1 MSVKKKDY
9 KDTIHLPQTSFSM
22 KANLPEAEPKR
33 LRLWQEEKLYE
44 RIRKRSVA
52 RSEKYIL
59 HDGPPYANGNIHI
72 GHALNKIL
80 KDIIVKYKTM
90 RGFNTLYVPGWDC
103 HGLPI
108 EHQCLKEMGKR
119 KDEVERVPFRK
130 QARKYAERFI
140 DIQREEFKRLGIFG
154 EWERP
159 YRTMD
164 YEYQASIAE
173 SFLKIYEQ
181 GFIESRLKPVPWCW
195 DCETALADAELE
207 YEDKVSKSVYV
218 KFLLDQE
225 SAKKVKAKYRDL
237 KNEIPIYLLI
247 WTTTPWTLPANV
259 GVALHPAL
267 DYAFIK
273 RHNAEVWLCAESLID
288 NLSLKI
294 LGVAASKAD
303 QESDTS
309 KFVKGGKGKEF
320 ENLTYDHPFLKRKGK
335 VILAD
340 YVSATDG
347 TGIVHIAPGHGE
359 EDYQYGHLENNLP
372 ILSPVDE
379 QGRFTKE
386 FPACEGVNV
395 FKANEKII
403 ELLKEKK
410 ALLRQED
417 YQHSYPHCWRCKKPI
432 IFRATP
438 QWFLKID
445 HQSLRKK
452 MGEAI
457 QSKIQFTPDWGKSRI
472 GSMVESRPD
481 WCLSRQRYW
490 GVPIPMI
497 GCANCPNTFFIAES
511 KQKIVSIFETEG
523 ADAWFARSAMEFLPE
538 RFQCPKCKGK
548 EFKKEEDIIDVWF
561 DSGVSH
567 QAVLRKNLSLQ
578 KDPTKPFQANLYLE
592 GSDQHRGWF
601 QSALTTAVAL
611 EGESPFEGVLTHGFV
626 VDGEGKKMSKSAG
639 NVVAP
644 QDVMKEFGADI
655 LRLWVSS
662 CDYQFDVRL
671 SKEILKQLA
680 DSYRK
685 IRNTFRYMLGNLY
698 DFNPEKDRIPF
709 EKLHPLDQWVISSCD
724 RLLFSVDQSYWQFN
738 FLKVYQRVYDF
749 CSIDLSSYYF
759 DILKDTLYTA
769 RKDSFLRRSAQT
781 GLFETLARLVKVLAP
796 ILSFTMDEV
805 WQSFPIEEGVKSVHE
820 SLWNAPETP
829 LTSKSFSDWEKIR
842 AVRDALMPGIEKK
855 RATGLI
861 GSSLDAKIYMKTEH
875 SDLARVLKDNW
886 KELER
891 IFIVSQVHWMDNDS
905 AGREDLN
912 CSLSPSAEQA
922 KITIVVEKAD
932 GAKCERCWHYSV
944 QAGHFQDHPTLCERC
959 IEAIST

>member
-90 RGFNTLYVPGWDC
+90 RGFNALYVPGWDC

-140 DIQREEFKRLGIFG
+140 DIQLEEFKRLGIFG

-164 YEYQASIAE
+164 YEYQASIAG
-173 SFLKIYEQ
+173 SFLSLYEK
-181 GFIESRLKPVPWCW
+181 GFIEQRLKPVPWCW

-207 YEDKVSKSVYV
+207 YEDKTSKSVYV
-218 KFLLDQE
+218 KFEVNKISFRDKIDQRNQINPDG
-225 SAKKVKAKYRDL
+225 K
-237 KNEIPIYLLI
+237 PIYYI
-247 WTTTPWTLPANV
+247 VWTTTPWTLPANV
-259 GVALHPAL
+259 GVALNRKFEYCILTLPNE
-267 DYAFIK
+267 IWI
-273 RHNAEVWLCAESLID
+273 VAESRLEHVKLLVGITQSTRPSRFKG
-288 NLSLKI
+288 SL
-294 LGVAASKAD
+294 LQGLNYDRPFS
-303 QESDTS
+303 
-309 KFVKGGKGKEF
+309 GKG
-320 ENLTYDHPFLKRKGK
+320 TT
-335 VILAD
+335 ILAD
-340 YVSATDG
+340 YVSDTDG

-359 EDYQYGHLENNLP
+359 EDYEYGYLENKLE

-379 QGRFTKE
+379 KGRFTKE
-386 FPACEGVNV
+386 FPPCEGINV
-395 FKANEKII
+395 FKVNEKII

-410 ALLRQED
+410 ALLHVED
-417 YQHSYPHCWRCKKPI
+417 YQHSYPHCWRCKKSI

-445 HQSLRKK
+445 HQNLRKK
-452 MGEAI
+452 MSEAI
-457 QSKIQFTPDWGKSRI
+457 QNKIQFTPDWGKNRI

-497 GCANCPNTFFIAES
+497 GCAKCPNTFFITES

-567 QAVLRKNLSLQ
+567 QAVLKKNRSLQ
-578 KDPTKPFQANLYLE
+578 KDPVKPFQANLYLE

-601 QSALTTAVAL
+601 QSALTTAIAL

-671 SKEILKQLA
+671 SEEILKQLA

-698 DFNPEKDRIPF
+698 DFNPKKDRIPF
-709 EKLHPLDQWVISSCD
+709 EKLHPLDQWAISSCD

-842 AVRDALMPGIEKK
+842 AVRDTLMPGIEKK

>member
-1 MSVKKKDY
+1 
-9 KDTIHLPQTSFSM
+9 M

-33 LRLWQEEKLYE
+33 LSLWKEEGLYE
-44 RIRKRSVA
+44 RIRKQSAA
-52 RSEKYIL
+52 RPEKYIL

-90 RGFNTLYVPGWDC
+90 RGFNALYVPGWDC

-154 EWERP
+154 EWEKP

-164 YEYQASIAE
+164 YGYQASIAE
-173 SFLKIYEQ
+173 SFLSLYEK
-181 GFIESRLKPVPWCW
+181 GFIEQRLKPVPWCW

-207 YEDKVSKSVYV
+207 YEDKTSKSVYV
-218 KFLLDQE
+218 AFQLVNHDASLL
-225 SAKKVKAKYRDL
+225 V
-237 KNEIPIYLLI
+237 

-259 GVALHPAL
+259 GLAVHPDL
-267 DYAFIK
+267 DYVFIETDKGKFAFAKPLKETIVSK
-273 RHNAEVWLCAESLID
+273 LD
-288 NLSLKI
+288 LKI
-294 LGVAASKAD
+294 IKEYKTEKGANLRGLEAKHPFINR
-303 QESDTS
+303 TS
-309 KFVKGGKGKEF
+309 KI
-320 ENLTYDHPFLKRKGK
+320 
-335 VILAD
+335 ILAD

-359 EDYQYGHLENNLP
+359 EDYKYGHLENKLP
-372 ILSPVDE
+372 IISPVDE
-379 QGRFTKE
+379 KGRFTKE
-386 FPACEGVNV
+386 FTPCEGINV
-395 FKANEKII
+395 FKANEKIV

-410 ALLRQED
+410 ALIQIED

-445 HQSLRKK
+445 HNNLRQKMKK
-452 MGEAI
+452 LI
-457 QSKIQFTPDWGKSRI
+457 QESIHFTPDWGKNRI

-490 GVPIPMI
+490 GVPIPII
-497 GCANCPNTFFIAES
+497 GCTKCKGVFFISES
-511 KQKIVSIFETEG
+511 KSKIVSMFEKEG
-523 ADAWFARSAMEFLPE
+523 ADAWFARPTTDFLPE
-538 RFQCPKCKGK
+538 GFQCPKCKGK
-548 EFKKEEDIIDVWF
+548 EFKREEDIIDVWF

-567 QAVLRKNLSLQ
+567 QAVTKKNPELQ
-578 KDPTKPFQANLYLE
+578 KDSSKPFKANLYLE

-601 QSALTTAVAL
+601 QSSLTTALAL
-611 EGESPFEGVLTHGFV
+611 EEESSFDGVLTHGFV

-685 IRNTFRYMLGNLY
+685 IRNTFRYMLGNLS
-698 DFNPEKDRIPF
+698 DFHPKKDQVAF
-709 EKLHPLDQWVISSCD
+709 EKLHPLDQWAVSSAD
-724 RLLFSVDQSYWQFN
+724 RLSSAVDESYNEFN
-738 FLKVYQRVYDF
+738 FLKGYQRVYDF

-769 RKDSFLRRSAQT
+769 RKDSPLRRSAQT
-781 GLFETLARLVKVLAP
+781 GLFEILARLVKVLAP
-796 ILSFTMDEV
+796 ILSFTADEV
-805 WQSFPIEEGVKSVHE
+805 WQSFSVEEGVKSVHE
-820 SLWNAPETP
+820 SLWKIPKTP
-829 LTSKSFSDWEKIR
+829 LTSKSFEDWQKIR
-842 AVRDALMPGIEKK
+842 AVRDAIMPSIEKK
-855 RATGLI
+855 RTTGLI
-861 GSSLDAKIYMKTEH
+861 GSSLDAKIFIKTDH
-875 SDLARVLKDNW
+875 SNLSQALKDNW

-905 AGREDLN
+905 QDREEVS
-912 CSLSPSAEQA
+912 CSLPPSAEQA
-922 KITIVVEKAD
+922 KIMISVEKAD

-944 QAGHFQDHPTLCERC
+944 QVGCFSDHPTLCERC
-959 IEAIST
+959 VEAINT